1 LRAGLA
7 PLKSFN
13 RKYGPTYRPTDFSAI
28 SGTTLLAATLN
39 PVHFGGVHENLQRR
53 RLAGGGFVSSTAS
66 AQPSIQVGPGGVRVD
81 PDSDRYERRRYRR
94 WERRSERCR
103 TIVEQ
108 RRNRFGERVER
119 RTRVCD

>member
-1 LRAGLA
+1 MKIIGAAGIALALGLA
-7 PLKSFN
+7 
-13 RKYGPTYRPTDFSAI
+13 
-28 SGTTLLAATLN
+28 SGGL
-39 PVHFGGVHENLQRR
+39 
-53 RLAGGGFVSSTAS
+53 VSSTAS

-81 PDSDRYERRRYRR
+81 PDSDRYERRRDRR
-94 WERRSERCR
+94 FERRGERCR